1 MSGNE
6 DLTVKPVK
14 WLSSKQFFMK
24 SYTISFKT
32 KYPNE
37 QLDKQFVKQRSEKW
51 QALTVSEKRRFEVMA
66 NCDRKRYRAEM
77 KMIKYQKKKRN
88 LGLKIGK
95 DETVWGSNT
104 QNNADGPN
112 LGRTLPR
119 KHSPAFIHFQNHCLE
134 TKRERSEKKGWHEE
148 ICRQWRMLDMEAK
161 DYFKK
166 LANDDLVRFRTE
178 LAEFERDVLIENL
191 LSDEPPHG
199 QN

>member
-77 KMIKYQKKKRN
+77 KMIKYQN
-88 LGLKIGK
+88 VGN
-95 DETVWGSNT
+95 DTT
-104 QNNADGPN
+104 C
-112 LGRTLPR
+112 LPVN
-119 KHSPAFIHFQNHCLE
+119 S
-134 TKRERSEKKGWHEE
+134 
-148 ICRQWRMLDMEAK
+148 
-161 DYFKK
+161 
-166 LANDDLVRFRTE
+166 
-178 LAEFERDVLIENL
+178 L
-191 LSDEPPHG
+191 LSKGDLEHITEG
-199 QN
+199 